1 MALSYFL
8 HLISCC
14 SSPFSLGATV
24 RPPQGPLSALGMAGP
39 VLSFNTHHTQH
50 FPREPFLDSWSLCWL
65 FAQIPSE
72 NTYYNLRFF
81 RFPLADG

>member
-1 MALSYFL
+1 MWPFPTSSILSPAALPL
-8 HLISCC
+8 
-14 SSPFSLGATV
+14 SPWVPLSG
-24 RPPQGPLSALGMAGP
+24 LSALGVAGP

-65 FAQIPSE
+65 FSQIPSE